1 MKIIENILKN
11 KVYVNNG
18 EIIDINLDIKAM
30 FKLKKGMDITGIY
43 HDIIH
48 ESMMSKSIYIIT
60 LKDRTVFELIQKLK
74 SKYNKENH
82 FIINDV
88 IEKLKKLNLLD
99 DKEFVF
105 RYVNI
110 NPNYS
115 INKLKSK
122 LISKGISIDI
132 INEVL
137 SELDL
142 NENQEELIK
151 KFILKNSKLD
161 KQKLFRK
168 LINKGFEYSSILNCL
183 NYGEDE

>member
-11 KVYVNNG
+11 KVYISNG
-18 EIIDINLDIKAM
+18 EIIDINLDIKSM
-30 FKLKKGMDITGIY
+30 FKLTKGMDITDIY
-43 HDIIH
+43 YDLIY
-48 ESMMSKSIYIIT
+48 ESMLSKAIYIIT

-74 SKYNKENH
+74 EKYRKENY

-88 IEKLKKLNLLD
+88 VEKLKELNLLD
-99 DKEFVF
+99 DKEFAL
-105 RYVNI
+105 RYINI
-110 NPNYS
+110 NSNYS

-122 LISKGISIDI
+122 LILKGISIDI
-132 INEVL
+132 ISEVI

-168 LINKGFEYSSILNCL
+168 LISKGFEYNRVLYCL
-183 NYGEDE
+183 NYEENE